1 MLDLEAIG
9 TRLREERKRLR
20 MTQAELAARVGVSR
34 AAIVTYESGR
44 TPFDVSFMDQ
54 LKELGVR
61 TGYVLSGVDETESA
75 ADSLNWDMARA
86 LMNKI
91 VRYAQSNNLDL
102 EPDQLIDLMQILYP
116 GAARSGV
123 VDDRAVAVA
132 VRLAA

>member
-91 VRYAQSNNLDL
+91 VR
-102 EPDQLIDLMQILYP
+102 
-116 GAARSGV
+116 
-123 VDDRAVAVA
+123 
-132 VRLAA
+132 

>member
-61 TGYVLSGVDETESA
+61 TGYVLSGVDGVRRGFAQLGHGSRAHEQDRPLCPEQQHRPRAGPTHRLDADPLSGRSA
-75 ADSLNWDMARA
+75 QW
-86 LMNKI
+86 
-91 VRYAQSNNLDL
+91 
-102 EPDQLIDLMQILYP
+102 
-116 GAARSGV
+116 GGG
-123 VDDRAVAVA
+123 
-132 VRLAA
+132 